1 MKDLTLE
8 IKPLE
13 GFGELEF
20 GMTPEEVFE
29 YLGQADE
36 DEIFEDEEMGDTKVF
51 HFWDKS
57 ISAFFDD
64 PDDPA
69 LTNLETDNPDVT
81 LFGKRI
87 FAMKEKE
94 IIKLMKDNGFTD
106 IDEEDMEDEEFENE
120 KRVSF
125 DDAMIDF
132 FFEDEV
138 LTAISWGAD
147 FDFDDEDDEG

>member
-8 IKPLE
+8 IRPLE

-20 GMTPEEVFE
+20 GMTPEEVSE
-29 YLGQADE
+29 YLGQPDE
-36 DEIFEDEEMGDTKVF
+36 EEIFEDEEMGDTKVL

-64 PDDPA
+64 PEDPV

-81 LFGKRI
+81 LFGNRI

-94 IIKLMKDNGFTD
+94 IIKLMNDNDFTD
-106 IDEEDMEDEEFENE
+106 MDVEDMEDEEFENE

-125 DDAMIDF
+125 DDAQIDF

-147 FDFDDEDDEG
+147 FDFEDDEE

>member
-29 YLGQADE
+29 YLGQSDE

-51 HFWDKS
+51 HFWNKS
-57 ISAFFDD
+57 ISAFFED
-64 PDDPA
+64 PEDLV
-69 LTNLETDNPDVT
+69 LTNLETDNPDVM
-81 LFGKRI
+81 LFGKHI

-94 IIKLMKDNGFTD
+94 IIKLMKENGYSD
-106 IDEEDMEDEEFENE
+106 IDEEEMNDEEFENE

-125 DDAMIDF
+125 DDAQIDF
-132 FFEDEV
+132 FFKDEV
-138 LTAISWGAD
+138 LTAISWGAY
-147 FDFDDEDDEG
+147 FDFEDDDEE